1 MCIYVKEIMKSIKK
15 AVLDLNQIQKGFLTI
30 AASLV
35 IFWFLDGFGIKPLED
50 IIFRFINITFS
61 WSFDSNFSFENKGYI
76 QPDFI
81 FTLCIVG
88 IYVFRDK
95 KVYNTK

>member
-1 MCIYVKEIMKSIKK
+1 MNSIKR
-15 AVLDLNQIQKGFLTI
+15 AVLDLNRIQKGFLTV

-61 WSFDSNFSFENKGYI
+61 WSFDSNFSIESKGYL

-81 FTLCIVG
+81 FILSVVG
-88 IYVFRDK
+88 IYVFRDN
-95 KVYNTK
+95 KVNESSHNEIN

>member
-1 MCIYVKEIMKSIKK
+1 MKSIKK
-15 AVLDLNQIQKGFLTI
+15 ALLGLNRIQKGFLTI

-61 WSFDSNFSFENKGYI
+61 WSFDSNFSTENKGYL

-81 FTLCIVG
+81 FVLCIVG

-95 KVYNTK
+95 KVNESPYNEID

>member
-1 MCIYVKEIMKSIKK
+1 MKSIKT
-15 AVLDLNQIQKGFLTI
+15 AVLGLNRIQKGFLTV
-30 AASLV
+30 ASSLV

-61 WSFDSNFSFENKGYI
+61 WSFDSNFSLENKGYF

-88 IYVFRDK
+88 IYVFRGN
-95 KVYNTK
+95 KVNESPHNEID

>member
-1 MCIYVKEIMKSIKK
+1 MKSIKR
-15 AVLDLNQIQKGFLTI
+15 AVFDLNRIQKGFLTV

-61 WSFDSNFSFENKGYI
+61 WSFDTNFSFENKGYF

-95 KVYNTK
+95 KVYNTSNEEID

>member
-1 MCIYVKEIMKSIKK
+1 MKSIKT
-15 AVLDLNQIQKGFLTI
+15 AVLDLNRIQKGFLTV
-30 AASLV
+30 AASIV

-61 WSFDSNFSFENKGYI
+61 WSFDSNFSLENKGYF

-88 IYVFRDK
+88 IYVFRDN
-95 KVYNTK
+95 KVNESPHNEID

>member
-1 MCIYVKEIMKSIKK
+1 MKSIKT
-15 AVLDLNQIQKGFLTI
+15 AVVDLNRIQKGFLTI

-61 WSFDSNFSFENKGYI
+61 WSFDSNFSIENKGYI

-88 IYVFRDK
+88 IYVFRDN
-95 KVYNTK
+95 KVNESSYDEIN

>member
-1 MCIYVKEIMKSIKK
+1 MKIIKT
-15 AVLDLNQIQKGFLTI
+15 AVLNLNRIQKGFLTI

-61 WSFDSNFSFENKGYI
+61 WSFDSNFSFEGKGYF

-88 IYVFRDK
+88 IYVFRDN
-95 KVYNTK
+95 KVYNSSNEEID

>member
-1 MCIYVKEIMKSIKK
+1 MKSIKTD
-15 AVLDLNQIQKGFLTI
+15 VLDLNRIQKGFLTV
-30 AASLV
+30 AASIV

-50 IIFRFINITFS
+50 IIFRFLNITFS
-61 WSFDSNFSFENKGYI
+61 WSFDSNFSIESKGYL

-88 IYVFRDK
+88 IYVFRDNK
-95 KVYNTK
+95 FYNSTNEEID

>member
-1 MCIYVKEIMKSIKK
+1 MKSIKR
-15 AVLDLNQIQKGFLTI
+15 AVLDLNRIQKGFLTV

-61 WSFDSNFSFENKGYI
+61 WSFDSNFSIENKGYI

-88 IYVFRDK
+88 IYVFRDNK
-95 KVYNTK
+95 TNESLYNEID

>member
-1 MCIYVKEIMKSIKK
+1 MKIIKT
-15 AVLDLNQIQKGFLTI
+15 AVLDLNRIQKGFLTV
-30 AASLV
+30 AASIV

-61 WSFDSNFSFENKGYI
+61 WSFDSNLSIENKGYI

-88 IYVFRDK
+88 IYVFRNK
-95 KVYNTK
+95 KVYNTSNEEID

>member
-1 MCIYVKEIMKSIKK
+1 MKSIKR
-15 AVLDLNQIQKGFLTI
+15 AVLDLNRIQKGFLTV

-61 WSFDSNFSFENKGYI
+61 WSFDTNFSIRNKVYF

-88 IYVFRDK
+88 IYVFRDN
-95 KVYNTK
+95 KVNESSYDEIN

>member
-1 MCIYVKEIMKSIKK
+1 MKSIKT
-15 AVLDLNQIQKGFLTI
+15 AVLDLNRIQKGFLTV
-30 AASLV
+30 AASIV

-61 WSFDSNFSFENKGYI
+61 WSFDTNFSFENKGYF

-95 KVYNTK
+95 KVYNTSNEEID

>member
-1 MCIYVKEIMKSIKK
+1 MKSIKK
-15 AVLDLNQIQKGFLTI
+15 ALLGLNQIQKGFLTI

-61 WSFDSNFSFENKGYI
+61 WSFDSNFSFENKGYF

-95 KVYNTK
+95 KVYNTSNEEID

>member
-1 MCIYVKEIMKSIKK
+1 MKSIKT
-15 AVLDLNQIQKGFLTI
+15 AVLDLNRIQKGFLTV

-61 WSFDSNFSFENKGYI
+61 WSFDTNFSFENKGYF

-95 KVYNTK
+95 KVYNTSNEEID

>member
-1 MCIYVKEIMKSIKK
+1 MISIKR
-15 AVLDLNQIQKGFLTI
+15 AVLDLNRIQKGFLTV
-30 AASLV
+30 AASIV

-50 IIFRFINITFS
+50 IIFRFLNITFS
-61 WSFDSNFSFENKGYI
+61 WSFDSNFSIESKGYL

-88 IYVFRDK
+88 IYVFRDNK
-95 KVYNTK
+95 TNESLYNEID

>member
-1 MCIYVKEIMKSIKK
+1 MKSIKT
-15 AVLDLNQIQKGFLTI
+15 ALLGLNRIQKGFLTV

-61 WSFDSNFSFENKGYI
+61 WSFDSNFSFENKGYF

-95 KVYNTK
+95 KVYNTSNEEID

>member
-1 MCIYVKEIMKSIKK
+1 MKSIKR
-15 AVLDLNQIQKGFLTI
+15 AVLDLNRIQKGFLTV

-61 WSFDSNFSFENKGYI
+61 WSFDSNFSFENKGYF

-95 KVYNTK
+95 KVYNTSNEEID

>member
-1 MCIYVKEIMKSIKK
+1 MKSIKK
-15 AVLDLNQIQKGFLTI
+15 ALLGLNQIQKGFITI

-50 IIFRFINITFS
+50 IILRFINITFS
-61 WSFDSNFSFENKGYI
+61 WSFDSNFSLENKGYF

-88 IYVFRDK
+88 IYVFRDN
-95 KVYNTK
+95 KVNESSYDEIN

>member
-1 MCIYVKEIMKSIKK
+1 MKSIKR
-15 AVLDLNQIQKGFLTI
+15 AVLDLNRIQKGFLTV

-35 IFWFLDGFGIKPLED
+35 IFWLLDGFGIKPLED

-61 WSFDSNFSFENKGYI
+61 WSFDSNFSIENKGYI

-95 KVYNTK
+95 KVYNTSNEEID

>member
-1 MCIYVKEIMKSIKK
+1 MKSIKR
-15 AVLDLNQIQKGFLTI
+15 AVLDLNRIQKGFLTV

-61 WSFDSNFSFENKGYI
+61 WSFDSNFSIENKGYI

-88 IYVFRDK
+88 IYVFRHN
-95 KVYNTK
+95 KVYNSTNEEID

>member
-1 MCIYVKEIMKSIKK
+1 MKSIKT
-15 AVLDLNQIQKGFLTI
+15 AVLDLNRIQKGFLTV

-61 WSFDSNFSFENKGYI
+61 WSFDSNFSFENKGYF

-95 KVYNTK
+95 KVYNTSNEEID

>member
-1 MCIYVKEIMKSIKK
+1 MKSIKT
-15 AVLDLNQIQKGFLTI
+15 AVLDLNRIQKGFLTV
-30 AASLV
+30 AASIV

-50 IIFRFINITFS
+50 IIFRFLNITFS
-61 WSFDSNFSFENKGYI
+61 WSFDSNFSIESKGYL

-95 KVYNTK
+95 KVYNTSNEEID

>member
-1 MCIYVKEIMKSIKK
+1 MKIIKT
-15 AVLDLNQIQKGFLTI
+15 AVLDLNRIQKGFLTI

-61 WSFDSNFSFENKGYI
+61 WSFDSNFSFENKGYL

-88 IYVFRDK
+88 IYVFRDNK
-95 KVYNTK
+95 ANASSYDEIN

>member
-1 MCIYVKEIMKSIKK
+1 MKIIKTD
-15 AVLDLNQIQKGFLTI
+15 VLDLNRIQKGFLTV
-30 AASLV
+30 AASIV

-61 WSFDSNFSFENKGYI
+61 WSFDSNFSIENKGYI

-95 KVYNTK
+95 KNYNTSNEEID